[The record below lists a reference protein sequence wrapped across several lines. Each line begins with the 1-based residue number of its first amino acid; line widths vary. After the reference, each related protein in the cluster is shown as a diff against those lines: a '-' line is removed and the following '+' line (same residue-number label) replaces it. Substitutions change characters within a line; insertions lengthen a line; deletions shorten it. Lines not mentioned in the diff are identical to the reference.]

1 MNYINPYELLNLSST
16 NLSDID
22 STRIRKA
29 KTTLFHQIDLTI
41 NEQNSIGHIEYRGL
55 HLTKADCIKIIDDL
69 DDKNKK
75 EFHFFIYQNK
85 PLNDFLCSG
94 NISFF
99 DNYKIESIYSL
110 PEFIDFISPYFSEQ
124 YNKKLA
130 DYFEK
135 WNVSSTTKMLSIS
148 PLVNAEYIDKSYNN
162 VRVFIRNIIDE
173 IKDLREGIEK
183 DEELINSDSFNDVY
197 SLITKSIN
205 TKLINLLPHPQF
217 QSLRN
222 TIGNTIQYFA
232 VIVHN
237 IEFDKSDSDKTKNL
251 SSCFHIIEVAKEIDC
266 TGLEEKKIRDN
277 YYILKKN
284 LENLQSRIELE
295 KKRPVLN
302 KYSQLTDLIVN
313 KIDEVDNGTTTPEAV
328 KIWID
333 SNINIIEI
341 NHLDKGFVET
351 KNEIALLLKSLS
363 VSIWNK
369 QDDIDAALFVLS
381 KGMAV
386 NADEATKAKLLTA
399 KVQLDELKFK
409 IEKQKEANRQRL
421 SSYKPKEKSNY
432 GVLIGVAAIIFIIYL
447 ISNSNKTSSSNNNY
461 SNNSYSTPPIT
472 VDSAKADVNTST
484 SPSNSYSSDNSYS
497 AEPVYTKV
505 SMKNG
510 NMTDCAGIKPIY
522 DNSISTKLIISAQM
536 TDVAVKIID
545 YETNKC
551 IRFVFVNDGTT
562 YTVKGIPEGKYYLKI
577 AYGNDWEVKDGDPIC
592 KGHFA
597 SHSSYKK
604 DYSIYDFNKV
614 YYDDGRVSI
623 PYYTLKL
630 YRTYTTDNFES
641 NSAGNSISET
651 DFNN

>member
-1 MNYINPYELLNLSST
+1 MTYINPYELLGINST

-22 STRIRKA
+22 SARIRKA
-29 KTTLFHQIDLTI
+29 KTALFHQIDLAI
-41 NEQNSIGHIEYRGL
+41 SEHNSIGHIDYRGI

-75 EFHFFIYQNK
+75 EFHYFIYQNK
-85 PLNDFLCSG
+85 PLNDFLSSG

-99 DNYKIESIYSL
+99 DNYKIESIYNL
-110 PEFIDFISPYFSEQ
+110 PEFVDFISPYFSEQ
-124 YNKKLA
+124 YNKRLS

-135 WNVSSTTKMLSIS
+135 WNIGSTTKLLSKS
-148 PLVNAEYIDKSYNN
+148 PLVNTEYIDKCYNN
-162 VRVFIRNIIDE
+162 VRVFIRNINDE
-173 IKDLREGIEK
+173 IKNLREGIEK
-183 DEELINSDSFNDVY
+183 DEELINSDSFDDVY
-197 SLITKSIN
+197 SLITKSLN
-205 TKLINLLPHPQF
+205 TKLINLLPLAQF

-222 TIGNTIQYFA
+222 TIGNTIQYLA

-237 IEFDKSDSDKTKNL
+237 IEYDKSDNDKTKNL
-251 SSCFHIIEVAKEIDC
+251 SKCFNIIAVAKEIDC

-295 KKRPVLN
+295 KKRPTLN
-302 KYSQLTDLIVN
+302 KYSQLTNLIVD
-313 KIDEVDNGTTTPEAV
+313 KIDEIENVTTTPEAV
-328 KIWID
+328 KIWMG
-333 SNINIIEI
+333 STINITEI
-341 NHLDKGFVET
+341 NQLDKDFVET

-381 KGMAV
+381 KGIAI
-386 NADEATKAKLLTA
+386 NADEVTKAKLLTA
-399 KVQLDELKFK
+399 KSQLDELKSK
-409 IEKQKEANRQRL
+409 IERQKETNRQRL
-421 SSYKPKEKSNY
+421 SSYKPKEKSGY

-447 ISNSNKTSSSNNNY
+447 ISNSNKTSHSSSNY
-461 SNNSYSTPPIT
+461 SPNSYSTPPIT
-472 VDSAKADVNTST
+472 VDTAKSDINTST
-484 SPSNSYSSDNSYS
+484 LPSNSYS

-510 NMTDCAGIKPIY
+510 NMTECSGIKPIY

-536 TDVAVKIID
+536 TDVAVKIIN
-545 YETNKC
+545 YETAKC

-577 AYGNDWEVKDGDPIC
+577 AYGNDWEVKEGDPIC
-592 KGHFA
+592 KGHFS

-604 DYSIYDFNKV
+604 DYSTYDFNKV
-614 YYDDGRVSI
+614 YQDDGRVSI

-630 YRTYTTDNFES
+630 YRTYTSDNSES
-641 NSAGNSISET
+641 NSAGSSISET

>member
-16 NLSDID
+16 TLSDID
-22 STRIRKA
+22 SAKIRKA
-29 KTTLFHQIDLTI
+29 KTALYHQIDLTI
-41 NEQNSIGHIEYRGL
+41 SENNSIGHIDYRGI
-55 HLTKADCIKIIDDL
+55 HLTKADCIKTIDDL

-85 PLNDFLCSG
+85 TLNDFLCSG

-124 YNKKLA
+124 YNKRLS

-135 WNVSSTTKMLSIS
+135 WNISSTTKMLSIS
-148 PLVNAEYIDKSYNN
+148 PLVNTEYLDKSYNN
-162 VRVFIRNIIDE
+162 VRVFIRTIIDE

-183 DEELINSDSFNDVY
+183 DEELINSDSFDDVY

-205 TKLINLLPHPQF
+205 SKLVNLLPHAQF

-222 TIGNTIQYFA
+222 TLGNTIQYLA

-237 IEFDKSDSDKTKNL
+237 IEYDKRDNDNTKNL
-251 SSCFHIIEVAKEIDC
+251 LHCFHIIEVAKEIEC
-266 TGLEEKKIRDN
+266 TGLEEKKVRDN

-284 LENLQSRIELE
+284 LENLQARIEVE
-295 KKRPVLN
+295 KKRPTLN
-302 KYSQLTDLIVN
+302 KYSQLTDLIVD
-313 KIDEVDNGTTTPEAV
+313 KIDEVDNKTTTPEAV
-328 KIWID
+328 KIWM
-333 SNINIIEI
+333 SSAINITEV
-341 NHLDKGFVET
+341 NQLDKGFIET

-381 KGMAV
+381 KGMAI
-386 NADEATKAKLLTA
+386 NADEVTKAKLLTA
-399 KVQLDELKFK
+399 KIQLDELKVK
-409 IEKQKEANRQRL
+409 IERQQEANRQRL
-421 SSYKPKEKSNY
+421 ASYKPKEKSSY
-432 GVLIGVAAIIFIIYL
+432 GVLIGIAAIIFIIYL
-447 ISNSNKTSSSNNNY
+447 ISSSNKSSSSNSNYSNNNY
-461 SNNSYSTPPIT
+461 SVPSIT
-472 VDSAKADVNTST
+472 VDTAKANVNTST
-484 SPSNSYSSDNSYS
+484 LPSNNYSSDNSYS
-497 AEPVYTKV
+497 AEPVYTKII
-505 SMKNG
+505 MKNG
-510 NMTDCAGIKPIY
+510 NMTDCSGIKPIY

-545 YETNKC
+545 YETNRC
-551 IRFVFVNDGTT
+551 IRFVFVNDGTS
-562 YTVKGIPEGKYYLKI
+562 YTAKGIPEGKYYLKI

-604 DYSIYDFNKV
+604 DYSIYNFNKV
-614 YYDDGRVSI
+614 YQHDGRVSI

-630 YRTYTTDNFES
+630 YRTYTTDNYES